1 MITNKYLHL
10 SEEISKYLD
19 LAPDC
24 YISELKDAIEIK
36 SHKNKMN
43 AINKENINPKKTV
56 IYLDTKGKKLFNIK
70 SSVVDINCLVD
81 LIIFNF
87 ANKVPDCDYFE
98 YNQEPKYVK
107 SIENY
112 KVN

>member
-1 MITNKYLHL
+1 MIANKYLHL

-19 LAPDC
+19 LSPDC
-24 YISELKDAIEIK
+24 YISELKEAIELK
-36 SHKNKMN
+36 SHYNKMN
-43 AINKENINPKKTV
+43 ATNKENINPKKTV
-56 IYLDTKGKKLFNIK
+56 IYLDSKGKKLFNIK
-70 SSVVDINCLVD
+70 SSVVDINCLID

-98 YNQEPKYVK
+98 YNQEPKYVT
-107 SIENY
+107 SIGDY